1 MDWSVVNQ
9 TLCLASFHDIEHSV
23 AHFYL
28 DAHLEPL
35 VVDVETGSDFEG
47 AVETAGDQIVD
58 VFVAAAVG
66 LLVAFL

>member
-1 MDWSVVNQ
+1 MYWSVINQ
-9 TLCLASFHDIEHSV
+9 ALCLVSFHDIEHSV

-28 DAHLEPL
+28 DSHLEPL
-35 VVDVETGSDFEG
+35 VVDVETCSDFKG
-47 AVETAGDQIVD
+47 AIEAAGDQIVD